1 MLRWGN
7 HSSAGRVSKPT
18 QDFEMTTRNNGDRNK
33 NGARNNDERRE
44 RLAAGI
50 RRQFGTEAT
59 MRFLRALPAF
69 RTENDIPDRF
79 KELLDRLDGIE
90 SSVAAGGRRR

>member
-1 MLRWGN
+1 M
-7 HSSAGRVSKPT
+7 A
-18 QDFEMTTRNNGDRNK
+18 TRNNGDRGK
-33 NGARNNDERRE
+33 DGPRNDNERRE
-44 RLAAGI
+44 RLAAGL

-59 MRFLRALPAF
+59 IRFLRALPAF

-90 SSVAAGGRRR
+90 SSVAASRRQP

>member
-1 MLRWGN
+1 M
-7 HSSAGRVSKPT
+7 
-18 QDFEMTTRNNGDRNK
+18 MTRNDGDRNK

-50 RRQFGTEAT
+50 RGQFGTEAT

-79 KELLDRLDGIE
+79 RELLDRLDGIE
-90 SSVAAGGRRR
+90 SSVAARGPRR

>member
-1 MLRWGN
+1 
-7 HSSAGRVSKPT
+7 
-18 QDFEMTTRNNGDRNK
+18 MTTRNNGDRNK
-33 NGARNNDERRE
+33 NGAPNNDERRK

-50 RRQFGTEAT
+50 RSQFGTEAT

>member
-1 MLRWGN
+1 
-7 HSSAGRVSKPT
+7 
-18 QDFEMTTRNNGDRNK
+18 MTARNN
-33 NGARNNDERRE
+33 NGARNNVERRE
-44 RLAAGI
+44 SLAADI

-69 RTENDIPDRF
+69 RTEADIPDRF
-79 KELLDRLDGIE
+79 RELLDRLDGIE

>member
-1 MLRWGN
+1 M
-7 HSSAGRVSKPT
+7 A
-18 QDFEMTTRNNGDRNK
+18 TRNDGDRK
-33 NGARNNDERRE
+33 NGARNEDERRE

-59 MRFLRALPAF
+59 MHFLRALPAF

-79 KELLDRLDGIE
+79 RELLDRLDGIE
-90 SSVAAGGRRR
+90 SSVAAGGSRR

>member
-1 MLRWGN
+1 
-7 HSSAGRVSKPT
+7 
-18 QDFEMTTRNNGDRNK
+18 MTTRNNGDRNK
-33 NGARNNDERRE
+33 NGDRNNDERRE

-59 MRFLRALPAF
+59 MGFLRALPAF
-69 RTENDIPDRF
+69 RMENDIPDRF

>member
-1 MLRWGN
+1 M
-7 HSSAGRVSKPT
+7 A
-18 QDFEMTTRNNGDRNK
+18 TRNDGDRK
-33 NGARNNDERRE
+33 NGARNDDERRE
-44 RLAAGI
+44 RLAAGL

-59 MRFLRALPAF
+59 IRFLRALPAF

-90 SSVAAGGRRR
+90 SSVAASRRRR

>member
-1 MLRWGN
+1 M
-7 HSSAGRVSKPT
+7 
-18 QDFEMTTRNNGDRNK
+18 MTRNDGDRNK

-79 KELLDRLDGIE
+79 RGLLDRLDGIE
-90 SSVAAGGRRR
+90 SSVAARGPRR

>member
-1 MLRWGN
+1 M
-7 HSSAGRVSKPT
+7 
-18 QDFEMTTRNNGDRNK
+18 MTRNDGDRNK

-50 RRQFGTEAT
+50 RRQFSTEAT

-79 KELLDRLDGIE
+79 RELLDRLDGIE
-90 SSVAAGGRRR
+90 SSVAARGPRR

>member
-1 MLRWGN
+1 M
-7 HSSAGRVSKPT
+7 A
-18 QDFEMTTRNNGDRNK
+18 TRNDGDRK
-33 NGARNNDERRE
+33 NGAPNDDERRE

-59 MRFLRALPAF
+59 TRFLRALPAF

-79 KELLDRLDGIE
+79 RELLDRLDGIE
-90 SSVAAGGRRR
+90 SSVAAGGSRR

>member
-1 MLRWGN
+1 M
-7 HSSAGRVSKPT
+7 
-18 QDFEMTTRNNGDRNK
+18 MTRNDGDCNK

-59 MRFLRALPAF
+59 MHFLRALPAF

>member
-1 MLRWGN
+1 
-7 HSSAGRVSKPT
+7 
-18 QDFEMTTRNNGDRNK
+18 MTTRNNGD
-33 NGARNNDERRE
+33 RNNDERRE

-59 MRFLRALPAF
+59 MGFLRALPAF
-69 RTENDIPDRF
+69 RMENDIPDRF

>member
-1 MLRWGN
+1 M
-7 HSSAGRVSKPT
+7 
-18 QDFEMTTRNNGDRNK
+18 MTRNDGDRNK
-33 NGARNNDERRE
+33 NDARNNDERRE

-50 RRQFGTEAT
+50 RRQFGSEAT

-79 KELLDRLDGIE
+79 RELLDRLDGIE
-90 SSVAAGGRRR
+90 ISVAARGPRR

>member
-1 MLRWGN
+1 
-7 HSSAGRVSKPT
+7 
-18 QDFEMTTRNNGDRNK
+18 MTTRNNGDRNN

-44 RLAAGI
+44 RLATGV

-69 RTENDIPDRF
+69 RTERTTFPIAS
-79 KELLDRLDGIE
+79 GIC
-90 SSVAAGGRRR
+90 STAWTASRAA

>member
-1 MLRWGN
+1 M
-7 HSSAGRVSKPT
+7 
-18 QDFEMTTRNNGDRNK
+18 TRNNGDRGK
-33 NGARNNDERRE
+33 NGARNDDERRE
-44 RLAAGI
+44 RLAAGL

-59 MRFLRALPAF
+59 IRFLRALPAF

-90 SSVAAGGRRR
+90 RSVAASRLRR